1 MTRTG
6 AMNKVKNNTSI
17 PIIKAGKAII
27 SFNLGEME
35 QATLVQVLFGE
46 RIEGARWL
54 YALDES
60 DPKVRELNALVAK
73 LVHSYPEDIQ
83 EVCSAV
89 VDDFWALIAQGNQLR
104 ALAEKVIWD
113 AFPKQARQF
122 ERARILS
129 ELNVG
134 EGCKAIIEKARVR
147 ASNSVAELARKEW
160 AHFAKL
166 AETVAKIEASKDVC
180 MALNILMGIG
190 DILAIDLCDWPRHI
204 RCTKKWLA
212 KLSATPPDPVSD
224 VTQNP
229 TLEDIFQAVIA
240 IKAEH
245 TDLKSNLEKVGQM
258 LHDNKC
264 SLEKAVH
271 KEGELTREK
280 VMASEMRLA
289 GRQRGL
295 TQANTWV
302 ECFNRF
308 EKEINASRAS
318 QIETMS
324 GVMSEMI
331 SEGYSFGKIGA
342 HKAVE
347 LWREWRLVL
356 GQPQTGEEYTK
367 ARAKM
372 TAGKRKA
379 KRVK

>member
-17 PIIKAGKAII
+17 PIIKAGKAMI
-27 SFNLGEME
+27 SFNLGEMQ

-73 LVHSYPEDIQ
+73 LVHSCPEDIQ

-89 VDDFWALIAQGNQLR
+89 GDDFWALIAQGNQLR

-129 ELNVG
+129 KLNVG
-134 EGCKAIIEKARVR
+134 EGCKEIIEKARVR
-147 ASNSVAELARKEW
+147 ASNSVSELARKEW

-166 AETVAKIEASKDVC
+166 AETVAKTEAPKDVC

-229 TLEDIFQAVIA
+229 SLEDILKAIIA

-245 TDLKSNLEKVGQM
+245 TDLKSNLEKVRQT
-258 LHDNKC
+258 LHDNTC
-264 SLEKAVH
+264 ALEKVVRAESERTRDKVEIEA
-271 KEGELTREK
+271 KKLEGRK
-280 VMASEMRLA
+280 RGLA
-289 GRQRGL
+289 GPD
-295 TQANTWV
+295 AWV
-302 ECFNRF
+302 ECFKRF
-308 EKEINASRAS
+308 DVASKDDPGS
-318 QIETMS
+318 QIE
-324 GVMSEMI
+324 VMGDVMREMKE
-331 SEGYSFGKIGA
+331 EGIELGNVSP

-347 LWREWRLVL
+347 YWREWAKDLKR
-356 GQPQTGEEYTK
+356 PQTGEAYDK
-367 ARAKM
+367 AKAANKVK
-372 TAGKRKA
+372 KRKA
-379 KRVK
+379 RCAK